1 MVSSFIRSKNMIE
14 FCANNQGATN
24 LKSQFVT
31 SRLKFSH
38 TLTPTLSRTRER
50 EKIPSPRLRGEGQG
64 EGQAVTLVFDR
75 N

>member
-1 MVSSFIRSKNMIE
+1 MVSSFVSSQNMIE
-14 FCANNQGATN
+14 FRTKDQGATI
-24 LKSQFVT
+24 LRSQFVT

-38 TLTPTLSRTRER
+38 ALTPTLSRMRER
-50 EKIPSPRLRGEGQG
+50 GKIPSPRLRGEGQG